1 MKNRLKAFE
10 LQEISIIQKFLL
22 TLGAYT
28 TNPSHLPKIFVSKPC
43 LHVQCSLGLGRLL
56 FGVISDEGGA
66 LGQVQMECQQWA
78 MLHADRPQG

>member
-1 MKNRLKAFE
+1 MKNRLKAFGI
-10 LQEISIIQKFLL
+10 QEISIIQKFSLS
-22 TLGAYT
+22 LGDYT
-28 TNPSHLPKIFVSKPC
+28 INPTPPKIFVSKLC

-56 FGVISDEGGA
+56 FGAVSDEGGA

>member
-1 MKNRLKAFE
+1 MFMTNAVTKNRH
-10 LQEISIIQKFLL
+10 
-22 TLGAYT
+22 GD
-28 TNPSHLPKIFVSKPC
+28 C

-56 FGVISDEGGA
+56 FGVISDKGGA

>member
-1 MKNRLKAFE
+1 MNRLKAFGI
-10 LQEISIIQKFLL
+10 QEVSKIQEFSLS
-22 TLGAYT
+22 LGAYT
-28 TNPSHLPKIFVSKPC
+28 TNPTPSKIFVSKPC